1 MKPILNV
8 VTTIA
13 RKAGKIILQ
22 AQNDPST
29 IKISKKPDNSVVSNV
44 DVAVEN
50 FIIDNIKKSGFN
62 DYFITEENGEFGN
75 KDSRFT
81 WIIDP
86 IDGTNNFVHG
96 LPHCCISIGV
106 KKDDDIVLGV
116 IYNPFLDL
124 MFCAYKGQGALLNGK
139 KIRVAQNQDLTD
151 TLISASLK
159 YSRRIFNDSYVA
171 EIIKLQQVISGYR
184 YSGSIAMDMAYLA
197 AGYIDGLWAC
207 GNVKIWDLAAGYI
220 IMKEAGAI
228 VTDIYGTNN
237 ISSGLIIAGNKKVQ
251 PKLIKL
257 LAKHIKS

>member
-1 MKPILNV
+1 MKPILNTT
-8 VTTIA
+8 TTIA
-13 RKAGKIILQ
+13 RKAGKLILQ
-22 AQNDPST
+22 AQNDLGS
-29 IKISKKPDNSVVSNV
+29 IKVSKKADNTTVTNV

-62 DYFITEENGEFGN
+62 DYFITEEAGQFGN

-96 LPHCCISIGV
+96 LPHCCISIAI
-106 KKDDDIVLGV
+106 KKDNDIVAGV

-124 MFCAYKGQGALLNGK
+124 MFSAYKGEGAQLNGQR
-139 KIRVAQNQDLTD
+139 IRVSQKTDLKD
-151 TLISASLK
+151 NLISASLK
-159 YSRRIFNDSYVA
+159 YSRKVFNDSYVA
-171 EIIKLQQVISGYR
+171 ELLMLQKTISGYR

-197 AGYIDGLWAC
+197 AGYLDGLWAC
-207 GNVKIWDLAAGYI
+207 GDVKIWDLAAGYI

-228 VTDIYGTNN
+228 VTDIHGTNN
-237 ISSGLIIAGNKKVQ
+237 LDSSLIIAGNKKIQ

-257 LAKHIKS
+257 LAKHIK

>member
-1 MKPILNV
+1 MKPILNA

-29 IKISKKPDNSVVSNV
+29 IQISQKSDNTTVSNI

-62 DYFITEENGEFGN
+62 DYFITEESGEFGN

-96 LPHCCISIGV
+96 LPHCCISIAA
-106 KKDDDIVLGV
+106 KKDNDIVLGV

-139 KIRVAQNQDLTD
+139 KIRVAQSQDLEK

-159 YSRRIFNDSYVA
+159 YSRRIFKDTYVA
-171 EIIKLQQVISGYR
+171 ELIKLQQVISGYR

-207 GNVKIWDLAAGYI
+207 GSVKIWDLAAGYI

-228 VTDIYGTNN
+228 VTDIHGTSNLE
-237 ISSGLIIAGNKKVQ
+237 SGLIVAGNKKVQ
-251 PKLIKL
+251 PKLIKI
-257 LAKHIKS
+257 LAKHIK